1 MEILPIK
8 SDNEYQLMLDWVGSQ
23 FDAMPDVDSADGQQL
38 QIALLLIKAYEDVH
52 YKIPVP
58 DAIKAVKQK
67 MEEKGLQNKD
77 LVQWIG
83 SKGYVSAL
91 LNKKKPMTLKLA
103 KIIHQKLGIPA
114 GVILQ

>member
-1 MEILPIK
+1 
-8 SDNEYQLMLDWVGSQ
+8 
-23 FDAMPDVDSADGQQL
+23 
-38 QIALLLIKAYEDVH
+38 VH